1 MFSILICTLSHAP
14 IHIHS
19 HICSQ
24 LSPPYTYLF
33 EFITLCLYLHMY
45 KILSL
50 WFLPSK
56 ESGTSP
62 NGQINISLSFKHLP
76 EQISIPLLVYVDM
89 ERGICFLT
97 GPLSVILLALGLSVG
112 SWSCSNLN
120 RLAKS
125 LHFSQMQLQ
134 RLFLEASSH
143 CYFCH
148 WQMRLVNE
156 NHSTVILWNLLSLYK
171 IDWIR
176 RLNIGRHFLTPCSSC

>member
-14 IHIHS
+14 IHVHS
-19 HICSQ
+19 HMCSQ

-62 NGQINISLSFKHLP
+62 KGQINISLSFKHLP
-76 EQISIPLLVYVDM
+76 KQISIPLLVYIDM

-97 GPLSVILLALGLSVG
+97 GPLSVILLALGLSVD

-120 RLAKS
+120 CLAKS
-125 LHFSQMQLQ
+125 LHFHKCNCRGCSWKPAVTGRWGSLMKIILQ
-134 RLFLEASSH
+134 PPSEIFSIYTRLTE
-143 CYFCH
+143 
-148 WQMRLVNE
+148 
-156 NHSTVILWNLLSLYK
+156 
-171 IDWIR
+171 
-176 RLNIGRHFLTPCSSC
+176 